1 MGNCP
6 YSPLS
11 PWLCCEHD
19 QSSVLTGSTRSYCA
33 LLLSSFKTLIVPT
46 AIETMPIAM
55 QRAEFVPATIQPT
68 PAPIIPRE
76 MMYASVVSL
85 MPLVISLSAGW
96 SSRC

>member
-1 MGNCP
+1 MINPPSEIFLNKPNGP
-6 YSPLS
+6 A
-11 PWLCCEHD
+11 
-19 QSSVLTGSTRSYCA
+19 RSYYA

-46 AIETMPIAM
+46 TIEMMPIAM

-68 PAPIIPRE
+68 PAATIPRE

-96 SSRC
+96 PSRG